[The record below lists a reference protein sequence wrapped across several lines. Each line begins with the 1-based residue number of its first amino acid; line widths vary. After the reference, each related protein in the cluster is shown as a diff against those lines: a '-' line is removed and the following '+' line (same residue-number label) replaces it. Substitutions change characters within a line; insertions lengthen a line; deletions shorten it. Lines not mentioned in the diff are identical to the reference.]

1 MQFGATSQAKSGEVS
16 ERAKNDHL
24 QFKKSH
30 NRSQAQIPQ
39 EVQQEQLDIRELS
52 IQEERKP
59 TSTNNGRN
67 SPNFLGNHDE
77 IEHADIRIGGNP
89 RVQ

>member
-1 MQFGATSQAKSGEVS
+1 MGDTNQAKSGEIS
-16 ERAKNDHL
+16 KRANNEHL

-59 TSTNNGRN
+59 TSANNGRN
-67 SPNFLGNHDE
+67 SPNFLGNHEE
-77 IEHADIRIGGNP
+77 IDHTDIRIGGNP